1 MNRPVKQLAAEVARK
16 IAAGEVIDRPAA
28 IVRELIDN
36 AIDSGATHIAV
47 EIESGGIESV
57 RVVDDGSG
65 MTKADLHNCAR
76 PHATSKIETETDLLK
91 LSTLGFRGE
100 ALASIAAVC
109 RLSITSGSWK
119 MRASV
124 TEDHIIEPCTP
135 IEGTIVQAEGLF
147 ENFPARRRF
156 LKRPASEMML
166 CKTMFIEKSLAHP
179 DIAFTF
185 TVDGVRKMTL
195 TSHVGLA
202 KRFVQAAM
210 PRENESLFYEISGTS
225 GGENPD
231 WQFTCV
237 LGEPG
242 VSRTNKKDIYIF
254 VNGRRIT
261 EYALMQAI
269 EYGAQGFFP
278 NGTYP
283 AAALFVTM
291 KSDLVDFNIHPA
303 KKEARFHDISQ
314 LHHGA
319 SVAVR
324 NFFHQYTVRTM
335 QSNLREDAAI
345 QSPML
350 NFGNAHSKASQLTD
364 SANKYST
371 DNARAAYSNTAHS
384 DKTAFGI
391 MQHSAIK
398 NRAALRPAQ
407 DFSRIVMKRG
417 SGNFS
422 QPYARSFLDKRDFSD
437 KQSDEQHSNEKNVY
451 YSMHREYEDKTLE
464 LAERALAEDDEQ
476 KNHNAAYSGPH
487 NPFHF
492 LGSALGTFLVAEKG
506 NTLYIIDKHAAHE
519 RILYDK
525 IMENQGKSQKL
536 LVPYEITTHNDADDI
551 YLAGIS
557 SKLQEAGVALTNKG
571 NGTWEITAVPERWNG
586 SESDLCHALL
596 DKRIQPQEVI
606 SHIAATTACKAA
618 VKDGC
623 TLDDKT
629 AAELAES
636 ALALPDPHCPH
647 GRPVWTAVTR
657 EELFALVKRT

>member
-1 MNRPVKQLAAEVARK
+1 M
-16 IAAGEVIDRPAA
+16 
-28 IVRELIDN
+28 
-36 AIDSGATHIAV
+36 
-47 EIESGGIESV
+47 
-57 RVVDDGSG
+57 
-65 MTKADLHNCAR
+65 
-76 PHATSKIETETDLLK
+76 
-91 LSTLGFRGE
+91 
-100 ALASIAAVC
+100 
-109 RLSITSGSWK
+109 
-119 MRASV
+119 
-124 TEDHIIEPCTP
+124 
-135 IEGTIVQAEGLF
+135 
-147 ENFPARRRF
+147 
-156 LKRPASEMML
+156 
-166 CKTMFIEKSLAHP
+166 
-179 DIAFTF
+179 
-185 TVDGVRKMTL
+185 
-195 TSHVGLA
+195 
-202 KRFVQAAM
+202 
-210 PRENESLFYEISGTS
+210 
-225 GGENPD
+225 
-231 WQFTCV
+231 

-261 EYALMQAI
+261 EYSLVQAI
-269 EYGAQGFFP
+269 EYGTQGFFP

-303 KKEARFHDISQ
+303 KKEARFHDILQ
-314 LHHGA
+314 LHHGV

-335 QSNLREDAAI
+335 QSSLRESSALK
-345 QSPML
+345 SPVL
-350 NFGNAHSKASQLTD
+350 DFGNALGKTSKLTD
-364 SANKYST
+364 SANGRIACGARQA
-371 DNARAAYSNTAHS
+371 DNNEIGRPPHS
-384 DKTAFGI
+384 DAPAFGGT
-391 MQHSAIK
+391 QLSAIK
-398 NRAALRPAQ
+398 NRTALRPAQ

-417 SGNFS
+417 SGTFA
-422 QPYARSFLDKRDFSD
+422 QPYARSFSDKREFSD
-437 KQSDEQHSNEKNVY
+437 KQGDEQYNSEKNVY
-451 YSMHREYEDKTLE
+451 YPTHREYEDATLE

-476 KNHNAAYSGPH
+476 KNHEALYSAAR

-492 LGSALGTFLVAEKG
+492 LGSALGTFLVAEQG

-519 RILYDK
+519 RMLYDS

-536 LVPYEITTHNDADDI
+536 LVPYEITTQNDADDI

-557 SKLQEAGVALTNKG
+557 SKLQEAGIAIANKG
-571 NGTWEITAVPERWNG
+571 NSTWEITAVPERWNG

-606 SHIAATTACKAA
+606 AHIAAMTACKAA

-629 AAELAES
+629 AAELAQS